1 MIIYVCRI
9 DVIKASLKLS
19 TLTVLQWVSDLVLIK
34 NFLFVCFFVKVKSKV
49 VFKIASKL
57 LISVLLPFRSGAGYV
72 HTK

>member
-34 NFLFVCFFVKVKSKV
+34 NFFVCFFVKVKSKV
-49 VFKIASKL
+49 VFKIAS
-57 LISVLLPFRSGAGYV
+57 
-72 HTK
+72 